1 MTMQSS
7 VTRVIGIA
15 AISVALAS
23 GAPLT
28 FAFAHEGHQ
37 MECNEGSINAMKAD
51 IQSMPDGKA
60 KTTAIKETQA
70 AQDMLRKK
78 DTKGCMAH
86 MHTAMETMEK

>member
-15 AISVALAS
+15 AISVVLAS
-23 GAPLT
+23 GAPLS
-28 FAFAHEGHQ
+28 FAFAHEDHQ
-37 MECNEGSINAMKAD
+37 MECNEASISAMKAD

-60 KTTAIKETQA
+60 KTTAIKEMQA
-70 AQDMLRKK
+70 AQDTLRKK

-86 MHTAMETMEK
+86 MHTAMEAMEK

>member
-15 AISVALAS
+15 ALSAALAS
-23 GAPLT
+23 GAPLS

-37 MECNEGSINAMKAD
+37 MECNEASINAIESD

-60 KTTAIKETQA
+60 KTTAIKEMQA

-78 DTKGCMAH
+78 DTKGCMAY
-86 MHTAMETMEK
+86 MHTAMDAMEK

>member
-7 VTRVIGIA
+7 VTRVIGIP

-28 FAFAHEGHQ
+28 FTFAHEGHQ
-37 MECNEGSINAMKAD
+37 MECNEASINAMKAD